1 MRLTSSAKAGFRALV
16 ISLKL
21 VFRTAILLSFGAS
34 FGFFATTFR
43 WAAVSPGG
51 KSNSGGAR
59 RFREEVERV
68 LEATPLEEVVA
79 AGGVERGSTTLEE
92 VVVAGGAERGG
103 STTPEEVAGA
113 GGAEIGGST
122 TLEEVVGA
130 GGSARGGSATREEVL
145 GAGGL
150 ARGGAV
156 GADRPPR
163 RVFIVKG
170 GGGADLRAIARQDV
184 C

>member
-16 ISLKL
+16 ISSKF

-34 FGFFATTFR
+34 FGFFAAAFR

-59 RFREEVERV
+59 RFREEFERV
-68 LEATPLEEVVA
+68 LEAIPLEEVLR
-79 AGGVERGSTTLEE
+79 AGGVERGSTTLED

-103 STTPEEVAGA
+103 STTLEEMAGA

-122 TLEEVVGA
+122 TPELVVGA
-130 GGSARGGSATREEVL
+130 GGSARGGT
-145 GAGGL
+145 
-150 ARGGAV
+150 V
-156 GADRPPR
+156 GADRPAR

-184 C
+184 S